1 MRTFTFGFDHKHP
14 ITGESLA
21 RHYIQV
27 PGEDDLSRRFMHA
40 VFGRDWAMQYKDP
53 SNLKYL
59 ERMTELKWTT
69 ELLGL
74 ITGDD
79 RDLFES
85 VTGDRLEVHFGL
97 EPGPA
102 NAEKVKRD
110 LLVDEYFDTMKDLPP
125 VETHTGTP
133 VVEYAMRMVGG
144 GVQTF
149 PDSDEVEEVYPLGK
163 RLFHHMQYGG
173 KVYRRRYLLIE
184 DWSEVDESD
193 PVVADAVKEYREH
206 EVDLT
211 PKDIKLP

>member
-40 VFGRDWAMQYKDP
+40 VFGRNWAMQYKSP
-53 SNLKYL
+53 ESLKYL
-59 ERMTELKWTT
+59 DRMTELEWTY

-74 ITGDD
+74 MSADD

-97 EPGPA
+97 EEKA
-102 NAEKVKRD
+102 KTNAKID
-110 LLVDEYFDTMKDLPP
+110 AYFDLQKQLPP

-149 PDSDEVEEVYPLGK
+149 LDSNEVEEVYPLGK
-163 RLFHHMQYGG
+163 RLFHHMKYGG
-173 KVYRRRYLLIE
+173 KVLRRRYLLIE
-184 DWSEVDESD
+184 DWTEVDESD
-193 PVVADAVKEYREH
+193 PHVAAALKEWTEH
-206 EVDLT
+206 EVDLEAAAKAKGT
-211 PKDIKLP
+211 ILP